1 MDNSNLSRIEKN
13 CLKNKIKEIINNYYK
28 DELNYNIQENFNE
41 IINDNISNDNSIKN
55 IIKILSFN
63 LREEKNEKIKN
74 KYYELYLILI
84 NKINRENTIKYLTVL
99 LLFLQENIDN
109 ISIEIGFEKILN
121 NLDKFKLKIFEILNG
136 FCILNMK
143 KKENTIQN
151 KALLCYEILITNY
164 DNCEKKN
171 KNDILKS
178 FLDNIKYNLESNIFI
193 DKYFLLVCLNKII
206 CKVQD
211 KYDFVET
218 IPYLLN
224 YLLVNDYDIK
234 LIVLKIINNI
244 IKYNKEKSKELK
256 EEIIKYINKIINE
269 EYIDSNI
276 KIIIDEIIN
285 SLDIKDEFNV
295 RNNKRFENKSN
306 YDNNNSRSI
315 MEKNEINN
323 KKDNNYENKL
333 KFNLKGKKIES
344 VYKKD
349 KLKYKSNKKNNK
361 DNIKIEI
368 FVKKNPNKKIINRKL
383 IDLNSNSLLEKRKE
397 NNSTTII
404 GNNSENKINK
414 RNNFISTFSNEDDY
428 LNPIKI
434 WNKFDERNLTQIN
447 NRNRN
452 KNINKFN
459 NINKKEELNLELLIN
474 EIENFSKSQNLLTE
488 KIFLLESNTYKKISY
503 FNSRIE
509 ELENKLLKDS
519 QNNNYENEE
528 KIIEE
533 KIIEENIRE
542 EKIKEEKIRE
552 EKIKKEKIKKE
563 KIREEKISEE
573 NMKNYEEKQLI
584 DYPYKI
590 IYPSNSLSEKLI
602 IFLNE
607 KDNRESIRYLSKI
620 REEQIIEIDNNL
632 IEDIVNKLIYYLE
645 KEIYIHESI
654 NFIKKIFIK
663 NKIRFKLNTIKG
675 LLTVL
680 DILLKKNRILTEAD
694 SFDVSL
700 IISSVKI

>member
-41 IINDNISNDNSIKN
+41 IINDNINNDNSIKN

-193 DKYFLLVCLNKII
+193 DKYSLLVCLNKII

-295 RNNKRFENKSN
+295 RNKKINGNKSN
-306 YDNNNSRSI
+306 YDNNNSGSI

-414 RNNFISTFSNEDDY
+414 RNNFISTFTNEDDY

-447 NRNRN
+447 NRN
-452 KNINKFN
+452 KNNNMNKFN

-474 EIENFSKSQNLLTE
+474 EIENFSKSQNLLSE
-488 KIFLLESNTYKKISY
+488 KIFLLESNTYKKLSY

-509 ELENKLLKDS
+509 ELENKLLNDS

-533 KIIEENIRE
+533 NIRK
-542 EKIKEEKIRE
+542 EKIREEKIRE
-552 EKIKKEKIKKE
+552 EKIREE
-563 KIREEKISEE
+563 KIREEKIREEKIIEE

-590 IYPSNSLSEKLI
+590 IYPSNSLSEKLL

-607 KDNRESIRYLSKI
+607 KDNRESIRLLSKI

-632 IEDIVNKLIYYLE
+632 IEDIVNRLISYLE

-663 NKIRFKLNTIKG
+663 NKIRFKLNTIKR

>member
-41 IINDNISNDNSIKN
+41 IINDNINNDNSIKN

-121 NLDKFKLKIFEILNG
+121 SLDKFKLKIFEILNG

-193 DKYFLLVCLNKII
+193 DKYSLLVCLNKII

-295 RNNKRFENKSN
+295 RNKKRNGNKSN
-306 YDNNNSRSI
+306 YDNNNSGSI

-368 FVKKNPNKKIINRKL
+368 FVKKNPNKKIINRRL

-447 NRNRN
+447 DRN
-452 KNINKFN
+452 KNNNMNKFN

-509 ELENKLLKDS
+509 ELENKLLNDS

-533 KIIEENIRE
+533 NIREENIRE
-542 EKIKEEKIRE
+542 EKIKE
-552 EKIKKEKIKKE
+552 EKIKKE

-573 NMKNYEEKQLI
+573 NLKNYEEKQLI

-632 IEDIVNKLIYYLE
+632 IEDIVNRLISYLE

-663 NKIRFKLNTIKG
+663 NKIRFKLNTIKR

>member
-41 IINDNISNDNSIKN
+41 IINDNINNDNSIKN

-211 KYDFVET
+211 KYDFVEA

-224 YLLVNDYDIK
+224 YLLVNDYNIK

-285 SLDIKDEFNV
+285 SLDIKDEFNI
-295 RNNKRFENKSN
+295 RNKKRIENKSN

-344 VYKKD
+344 VYKKN
-349 KLKYKSNKKNNK
+349 KLKYKLNKKNNK
-361 DNIKIEI
+361 DNLKIEI

-459 NINKKEELNLELLIN
+459 IKNKKEELNLELLIN
-474 EIENFSKSQNLLTE
+474 EIENFSKSQNLLSE

-533 KIIEENIRE
+533 N
-542 EKIKEEKIRE
+542 
-552 EKIKKEKIKKE
+552 KEK
-563 KIREEKISEE
+563 KI
-573 NMKNYEEKQLI
+573 
-584 DYPYKI
+584 
-590 IYPSNSLSEKLI
+590 
-602 IFLNE
+602 
-607 KDNRESIRYLSKI
+607 
-620 REEQIIEIDNNL
+620 
-632 IEDIVNKLIYYLE
+632 
-645 KEIYIHESI
+645 
-654 NFIKKIFIK
+654 
-663 NKIRFKLNTIKG
+663 
-675 LLTVL
+675 
-680 DILLKKNRILTEAD
+680 
-694 SFDVSL
+694 
-700 IISSVKI
+700 

>member
-1 MDNSNLSRIEKN
+1 MENSNLSKIEKSY
-13 CLKNKIKEIINNYYK
+13 LKNNIKEIINNYCK
-28 DELNYNIQENFNE
+28 DELNYNIRENFNE
-41 IINDNISNDNSIKN
+41 IVNDNLNNDKTIKN

-63 LREEKNEKIKN
+63 LREEKDEKIKN

-84 NKINRENTIKYLTVL
+84 EKINRENIIQYLTVL

-121 NLDKFKLKIFEILNG
+121 NIDKFKLKIFEILNG
-136 FCILNMK
+136 FCIHNMK
-143 KKENTIQN
+143 KKENAIQK

-164 DNCEKKN
+164 NNCEKKH

-178 FLDNIKYNLESNIFI
+178 FLDNIKYYLESNIFI
-193 DKYFLLVCLNKII
+193 DKLSLLVCLNKII
-206 CKVQD
+206 CKIQD
-211 KYDFVET
+211 KYAFVDT
-218 IPYLLN
+218 IPYILN
-224 YLLVNDYDIK
+224 YLLYNDYDIK
-234 LIVLKIINNI
+234 LIALKIINNI

-256 EEIIKYINKIINE
+256 EDIIKYINKIKSE

-285 SLDIKDEFNV
+285 SLDIKEEFII
-295 RNNKRFENKSN
+295 RNKKKVENKSK
-306 YDNNNSRSI
+306 YDNNNSVNI
-315 MEKNEINN
+315 KEKNEINN
-323 KKDNNYENKL
+323 KKDNYYENKL
-333 KFNLKGKKIES
+333 KINLKNKKIES

-349 KLKYKSNKKNNK
+349 KLKFKSKNNNNK
-361 DNIKIEI
+361 DNVKIEI
-368 FVKKNPNKKIINRKL
+368 FVKKTPKSTNKKIANRKL

-397 NNSTTII
+397 NNSTTIL

-414 RNNFISTFSNEDDY
+414 KYKFISTFTNEDDY

-434 WNKFDERNLTQIN
+434 WNKFDERNLTQSHK
-447 NRNRN
+447 RN
-452 KNINKFN
+452 KNNNKFN
-459 NINKKEELNLELLIN
+459 DIYKKEEINLELLIN
-474 EIENFSKSQNLLTE
+474 EIEKLSKSQNLLTE
-488 KIFLLESNTYKKISY
+488 KIFLLENNTYKKISY

-509 ELENKLLKDS
+509 ELEKKLLNDS
-519 QNNNYENEE
+519 QNNNNEEEIIREAKIREE
-528 KIIEE
+528 KIRDEI
-533 KIIEENIRE
+533 IRE
-542 EKIKEEKIRE
+542 EKIK
-552 EKIKKEKIKKE
+552 
-563 KIREEKISEE
+563 
-573 NMKNYEEKQLI
+573 NYEEKQFI

-590 IYPSNSLSEKLI
+590 IYPSNSLNEKLI

-607 KDNRESIRYLSKI
+607 KYNNESIRYLSDI
-620 REEQIIEIDNNL
+620 TEEQIIEIDNNL

-663 NKIRFKLNTIKG
+663 NKIRFKLNTIKR

>member
-13 CLKNKIKEIINNYYK
+13 CLKNNIKEIINNYYK

-41 IINDNISNDNSIKN
+41 IINDNIKNDKSIKN

-193 DKYFLLVCLNKII
+193 DKYSLLVCLNKII

-295 RNNKRFENKSN
+295 RNKKRNGNKSN

-344 VYKKD
+344 VYKKN
-349 KLKYKSNKKNNK
+349 KLKYKLNKKNNK
-361 DNIKIEI
+361 DNLKIEI

-452 KNINKFN
+452 KNINKIN
-459 NINKKEELNLELLIN
+459 NINKKEQLNLELLIN

-533 KIIEENIRE
+533 N
-542 EKIKEEKIRE
+542 
-552 EKIKKEKIKKE
+552 KEK
-563 KIREEKISEE
+563 KI
-573 NMKNYEEKQLI
+573 
-584 DYPYKI
+584 
-590 IYPSNSLSEKLI
+590 
-602 IFLNE
+602 
-607 KDNRESIRYLSKI
+607 
-620 REEQIIEIDNNL
+620 
-632 IEDIVNKLIYYLE
+632 
-645 KEIYIHESI
+645 
-654 NFIKKIFIK
+654 
-663 NKIRFKLNTIKG
+663 
-675 LLTVL
+675 
-680 DILLKKNRILTEAD
+680 
-694 SFDVSL
+694 
-700 IISSVKI
+700 

>member
-193 DKYFLLVCLNKII
+193 DKYSLLVCLNKII

-295 RNNKRFENKSN
+295 RNKKRNGNKSN

-533 KIIEENIRE
+533 KIRE
-542 EKIKEEKIRE
+542 EKIREEKIRE
-552 EKIKKEKIKKE
+552 EKIKEEKIKKE

-573 NMKNYEEKQLI
+573 NMKYYEEKQLI

-663 NKIRFKLNTIKG
+663 NKIRFKLNTIKR

>member
-1 MDNSNLSRIEKN
+1 M
-13 CLKNKIKEIINNYYK
+13 
-28 DELNYNIQENFNE
+28 
-41 IINDNISNDNSIKN
+41 
-55 IIKILSFN
+55 
-63 LREEKNEKIKN
+63 
-74 KYYELYLILI
+74 
-84 NKINRENTIKYLTVL
+84 
-99 LLFLQENIDN
+99 
-109 ISIEIGFEKILN
+109 
-121 NLDKFKLKIFEILNG
+121 
-136 FCILNMK
+136 
-143 KKENTIQN
+143 
-151 KALLCYEILITNY
+151 
-164 DNCEKKN
+164 
-171 KNDILKS
+171 
-178 FLDNIKYNLESNIFI
+178 
-193 DKYFLLVCLNKII
+193 
-206 CKVQD
+206 
-211 KYDFVET
+211 
-218 IPYLLN
+218 
-224 YLLVNDYDIK
+224 
-234 LIVLKIINNI
+234 INNI

-295 RNNKRFENKSN
+295 RNKKINGNKSN
-306 YDNNNSRSI
+306 YDNNNSGSI

-368 FVKKNPNKKIINRKL
+368 FVKKNPNKKIINRRL

-404 GNNSENKINK
+404 GSNSENKINK
-414 RNNFISTFSNEDDY
+414 RNNFISTFTNEDDY

-452 KNINKFN
+452 KNINKI
-459 NINKKEELNLELLIN
+459 NIIVKNKKEQLNLELLLN

-509 ELENKLLKDS
+509 ELENKLLNDS

-533 KIIEENIRE
+533 KIRE
-542 EKIKEEKIRE
+542 EKIREEKIRE
-552 EKIKKEKIKKE
+552 EKIKKEKI
-563 KIREEKISEE
+563 REEKIIEE

-632 IEDIVNKLIYYLE
+632 IEDIVNKLIYYL
-645 KEIYIHESI
+645 
-654 NFIKKIFIK
+654 
-663 NKIRFKLNTIKG
+663 
-675 LLTVL
+675 
-680 DILLKKNRILTEAD
+680 
-694 SFDVSL
+694 
-700 IISSVKI
+700 

>member
-1 MDNSNLSRIEKN
+1 M
-13 CLKNKIKEIINNYYK
+13 
-28 DELNYNIQENFNE
+28 
-41 IINDNISNDNSIKN
+41 
-55 IIKILSFN
+55 
-63 LREEKNEKIKN
+63 
-74 KYYELYLILI
+74 
-84 NKINRENTIKYLTVL
+84 
-99 LLFLQENIDN
+99 
-109 ISIEIGFEKILN
+109 
-121 NLDKFKLKIFEILNG
+121 
-136 FCILNMK
+136 
-143 KKENTIQN
+143 
-151 KALLCYEILITNY
+151 
-164 DNCEKKN
+164 
-171 KNDILKS
+171 
-178 FLDNIKYNLESNIFI
+178 
-193 DKYFLLVCLNKII
+193 
-206 CKVQD
+206 
-211 KYDFVET
+211 
-218 IPYLLN
+218 N
-224 YLLVNDYDIK
+224 YLLVNDYNIK

-256 EEIIKYINKIINE
+256 EEIIKYVINKIINE

-295 RNNKRFENKSN
+295 RNKKRNGNKSN

-533 KIIEENIRE
+533 NIRE
-542 EKIKEEKIRE
+542 EKIKEEKIKE
-552 EKIKKEKIKKE
+552 EKIKKE

-590 IYPSNSLSEKLI
+590 IYPSNSLSEKII

-607 KDNRESIRYLSKI
+607 KDNSESIHYLSKI
-620 REEQIIEIDNNL
+620 TEEQIIEIDNNL
-632 IEDIVNKLIYYLE
+632 IEDIVNRLISYLE

-663 NKIRFKLNTIKG
+663 NKIRFKLNTIKR
-675 LLTVL
+675 LLTVF

>member
-13 CLKNKIKEIINNYYK
+13 CLKNNIKEIINNYYK

-41 IINDNISNDNSIKN
+41 IINDNINNDNSIKN

-193 DKYFLLVCLNKII
+193 DKYSLLVCLNKII
-206 CKVQD
+206 CQVQD

-224 YLLVNDYDIK
+224 YLLVNDYNIK

-295 RNNKRFENKSN
+295 RNKKINGNKSN
-306 YDNNNSRSI
+306 YDNNNSGSI

-414 RNNFISTFSNEDDY
+414 RNNFISTFTNEDDY

-452 KNINKFN
+452 NNINKFN

-474 EIENFSKSQNLLTE
+474 EIENFSKSQNLLSE

-528 KIIEE
+528 NIR
-533 KIIEENIRE
+533 EENIRE

-563 KIREEKISEE
+563 KIREE

-663 NKIRFKLNTIKG
+663 NKIRFKLNTIKR

>member
-41 IINDNISNDNSIKN
+41 IINDNILKNDNSIKN

-193 DKYFLLVCLNKII
+193 DKYSLLVCLNKII

-211 KYDFVET
+211 KYDFVDT

-224 YLLVNDYDIK
+224 YLLVNDYNIK

-256 EEIIKYINKIINE
+256 EEIIKYINKIIYE

-285 SLDIKDEFNV
+285 SLDIKDEFNI
-295 RNNKRFENKSN
+295 R
-306 YDNNNSRSI
+306 
-315 MEKNEINN
+315 N
-323 KKDNNYENKL
+323 KKKL
-333 KFNLKGKKIES
+333 R
-344 VYKKD
+344 
-349 KLKYKSNKKNNK
+349 
-361 DNIKIEI
+361 IKT
-368 FVKKNPNKKIINRKL
+368 
-383 IDLNSNSLLEKRKE
+383 S
-397 NNSTTII
+397 
-404 GNNSENKINK
+404 
-414 RNNFISTFSNEDDY
+414 
-428 LNPIKI
+428 
-434 WNKFDERNLTQIN
+434 
-447 NRNRN
+447 
-452 KNINKFN
+452 
-459 NINKKEELNLELLIN
+459 
-474 EIENFSKSQNLLTE
+474 
-488 KIFLLESNTYKKISY
+488 
-503 FNSRIE
+503 
-509 ELENKLLKDS
+509 
-519 QNNNYENEE
+519 
-528 KIIEE
+528 
-533 KIIEENIRE
+533 
-542 EKIKEEKIRE
+542 
-552 EKIKKEKIKKE
+552 
-563 KIREEKISEE
+563 
-573 NMKNYEEKQLI
+573 M
-584 DYPYKI
+584 
-590 IYPSNSLSEKLI
+590 LI
-602 IFLNE
+602 IVG
-607 KDNRESIRYLSKI
+607 I
-620 REEQIIEIDNNL
+620 
-632 IEDIVNKLIYYLE
+632 
-645 KEIYIHESI
+645 
-654 NFIKKIFIK
+654 
-663 NKIRFKLNTIKG
+663 
-675 LLTVL
+675 
-680 DILLKKNRILTEAD
+680 
-694 SFDVSL
+694 
-700 IISSVKI
+700 

>member
-41 IINDNISNDNSIKN
+41 IINDNIKNDNSIKN

-193 DKYFLLVCLNKII
+193 DKYSLLVCLNKII

-295 RNNKRFENKSN
+295 RNKKINGNKSN
-306 YDNNNSRSI
+306 YDNNNSGSI

-344 VYKKD
+344 VYKKN
-349 KLKYKSNKKNNK
+349 KLKYKLNKKNNK
-361 DNIKIEI
+361 DNLKIEI

-414 RNNFISTFSNEDDY
+414 RNNFISTFTNEDDY

-452 KNINKFN
+452 KNINKIN
-459 NINKKEELNLELLIN
+459 NINKKEQLNLELLIN

-509 ELENKLLKDS
+509 ELENKLLNDS

-533 KIIEENIRE
+533 NIREENIRE
-542 EKIKEEKIRE
+542 EKIKEEKI
-552 EKIKKEKIKKE
+552 KKEKIKKE
-563 KIREEKISEE
+563 KFREEKISEE

-663 NKIRFKLNTIKG
+663 NKIRFKLNTIKR

>member
-13 CLKNKIKEIINNYYK
+13 CLKNNIKEIINNYYK

-41 IINDNISNDNSIKN
+41 IINDNIKNDKSIKN

-193 DKYFLLVCLNKII
+193 DKYSLLVCLNKII

-211 KYDFVET
+211 KYDFVEA

-224 YLLVNDYDIK
+224 YLLVNDYNIK

-285 SLDIKDEFNV
+285 SLDIKDEFNI
-295 RNNKRFENKSN
+295 RNKKRIENKSN

-344 VYKKD
+344 VYKKN
-349 KLKYKSNKKNNK
+349 KLKYKLNKKNNK
-361 DNIKIEI
+361 DNLKIEI

-414 RNNFISTFSNEDDY
+414 RNNFISTFTNEDDY

-459 NINKKEELNLELLIN
+459 IKNKKEELNLELLIN
-474 EIENFSKSQNLLTE
+474 EIENFSKSQNLLSE

-533 KIIEENIRE
+533 N
-542 EKIKEEKIRE
+542 
-552 EKIKKEKIKKE
+552 KEK
-563 KIREEKISEE
+563 KI
-573 NMKNYEEKQLI
+573 
-584 DYPYKI
+584 
-590 IYPSNSLSEKLI
+590 
-602 IFLNE
+602 
-607 KDNRESIRYLSKI
+607 
-620 REEQIIEIDNNL
+620 
-632 IEDIVNKLIYYLE
+632 
-645 KEIYIHESI
+645 
-654 NFIKKIFIK
+654 
-663 NKIRFKLNTIKG
+663 
-675 LLTVL
+675 
-680 DILLKKNRILTEAD
+680 
-694 SFDVSL
+694 
-700 IISSVKI
+700 

>member
-41 IINDNISNDNSIKN
+41 IINDNIKNDKSIKN

-295 RNNKRFENKSN
+295 RNKKRIENKSN

-452 KNINKFN
+452 KNINKIN
-459 NINKKEELNLELLIN
+459 NINKKEQLNLELLIN
-474 EIENFSKSQNLLTE
+474 EIENFSKSQNLLSE

-519 QNNNYENEE
+519 QNNNYEN
-528 KIIEE
+528 EE

-590 IYPSNSLSEKLI
+590 IYPSNSLSEKII

-607 KDNRESIRYLSKI
+607 KDNSESIHYLSKI
-620 REEQIIEIDNNL
+620 TEEQIIEIDNNL
-632 IEDIVNKLIYYLE
+632 IEDIVNRLISYLE

-663 NKIRFKLNTIKG
+663 NKIRFKLNTIKR

>member
-41 IINDNISNDNSIKN
+41 IINDNIKNDKSIKN

-84 NKINRENTIKYLTVL
+84 SKINRENTIKYLTVL

-193 DKYFLLVCLNKII
+193 DKYSLLVCLNKII

-295 RNNKRFENKSN
+295 RNKKRNGNKSN

-361 DNIKIEI
+361 DNLKIEI

-414 RNNFISTFSNEDDY
+414 RNNFISTFTNEDDY

-452 KNINKFN
+452 RNKNINKIN
-459 NINKKEELNLELLIN
+459 NINKKEQLNLELLIN

-509 ELENKLLKDS
+509 ELENKLLNDS

-533 KIIEENIRE
+533 KIRE
-542 EKIKEEKIRE
+542 EKIREEKIRE
-552 EKIKKEKIKKE
+552 EKIKEEKIKKE

-663 NKIRFKLNTIKG
+663 NKIRFKLNTIKR